1 MRRLVLLGLL
11 TIGLTPCFTQQ
22 PQVNIPRVEE
32 GDAFLYDTN
41 EMGYYLSHATF
52 PFGTRVIVTNLD
64 TNPPKQLQMSV
75 GGRIDENPDWVAA
88 ISSTAAEPLGIDI
101 LRGYTR
107 IRIAEVPKM
116 TQRKVL
122 RATVR
127 KFSQTGFAVGRRDGT
142 DMTAAHPSLSVGTK
156 IKVTNPETRQSVT
169 VTVSAR
175 IRASQTR
182 ILELSRAAGQRVGV
196 GQQPTEV
203 RIESVDQ

>member
-1 MRRLVLLGLL
+1 
-11 TIGLTPCFTQQ
+11 
-22 PQVNIPRVEE
+22 
-32 GDAFLYDTN
+32 
-41 EMGYYLSHATF
+41 
-52 PFGTRVIVTNLD
+52 
-64 TNPPKQLQMSV
+64 MSV